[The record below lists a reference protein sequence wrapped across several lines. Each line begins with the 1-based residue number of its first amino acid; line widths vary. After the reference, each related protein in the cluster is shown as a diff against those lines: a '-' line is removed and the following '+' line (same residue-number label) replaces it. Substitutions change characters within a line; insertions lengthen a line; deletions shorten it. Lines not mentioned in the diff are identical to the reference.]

1 MTIRLYNTLARE
13 RQVFEPIEPGK
24 VRLYNCG
31 PTVYNFVHIGN
42 LRAYVFV
49 DLLRRHLEFR
59 GFEVTHITN
68 ITDVEDKLIRL
79 CREQGVDLK
88 TITDKYTDAFLED
101 VDTLGIKRSHDYPRA
116 TDHID
121 DMIVL
126 IEALKERGLA
136 YEVEGNTYF
145 RISAFEEYGKLS
157 KKDLDAL
164 QSNASGRI
172 EADEYET
179 EDARDFALWKA
190 YTPDDGD
197 VYWDT
202 PIGKGRPG
210 WHIECSCMSM
220 KKLGETFDIHCG
232 GVDLIFPHHENEIA
246 QSEGATGKPFVN
258 YWLHNEHLIVDGKK
272 MAKSAGNFYTLRDIL
287 DKGYN
292 PMAVRWV
299 LLMTHYRQRLNFTF
313 DGLDAATE
321 SLERIRDFRERL
333 ADVQGGAAVLD
344 EDIAACE
351 KGFGDALDDDLNISA
366 AMAAVFEFIRET
378 NRKIDAGEIGIADA
392 QAALAMFDR
401 LDDVVGLLNPGG
413 EGVPEAVME
422 KVMARQ
428 QARRDK
434 DFAKSDAIRDEL
446 LAEGWVIKDTPDGP
460 RVHRRLEQNA

>member
-1 MTIRLYNTLARE
+1 MTIRFYNTLTRE

-24 VRLYNCG
+24 VRMYNCG

-49 DLLRRHLEFR
+49 DLLRRHLEYR
-59 GFEVTHITN
+59 GFKVTHITN

-101 VDTLGIKRSHDYPRA
+101 LDTLGVHRSHEYPRA

-121 DMIVL
+121 DMITL
-126 IEALKERGLA
+126 IQALKERGLA
-136 YEVEGNTYF
+136 YEVDGNTYF
-145 RISAFEEYGKLS
+145 RIGAFEGYGKLS

-164 QSNASGRI
+164 QTNASGRI
-172 EADEYET
+172 DNDEYET

-190 YTPDDGD
+190 YTPDDGE
-197 VYWDT
+197 VFWET

-272 MAKSAGNFYTLRDIL
+272 MAKSAGNFYTLRDIVE
-287 DKGYN
+287 KGFN
-292 PMAVRWV
+292 PLAVRWV

-313 DGLDAATE
+313 DGLEAAIE

-333 ADVQGGAAVLD
+333 GDVQGKAAVLN

-351 KGFGDALDDDLNISA
+351 KAFGDALDDDLNISA

-378 NRKIDAGEIGIADA
+378 NRKIDAGELGKADA
-392 QAALAMFDR
+392 DAAIAMLDR
-401 LDDVVGLLNPGG
+401 LDAIVGILDPG
-413 EGVPEAVME
+413 EAAVPEEVLAQVE
-422 KVMARQ
+422 ARQ

-434 DFAKSDAIRDEL
+434 DFARADEIRDSL

-460 RVHRRLEQNA
+460 RVSRRLEQTA

>member
-1 MTIRLYNTLARE
+1 MSIRFYNTMTRTRE
-13 RQVFEPIEPGK
+13 EFQPLEPGR

-59 GFEVTHITN
+59 GFAVEHITN

-88 TITDKYTDAFLED
+88 SVTEQYTQAFLED
-101 VDTLGIKRSHDYPRA
+101 VDTLGIKRAKEYPRA

-121 DMIVL
+121 EMITL
-126 IEALKERGLA
+126 IQALKGRGLA

-145 RISAFEEYGKLS
+145 RISAFADYGKLS
-157 KKDLDAL
+157 KKDLESL
-164 QSNASGRI
+164 QTNASGRI
-172 EADEYET
+172 DHDEYET

-190 YTPDDGD
+190 YTPDDGE
-197 VYWDT
+197 VFWET

-272 MAKSAGNFYTLRDIL
+272 MAKSAGNFYTLRDITA
-287 DKGYN
+287 KGYN

-313 DGLDAATE
+313 EGLDAATE
-321 SLERIRDFRERL
+321 SLERIRAFRERL
-333 ADVQGGAAVLD
+333 ADARGEGPPLDGA
-344 EDIAACE
+344 IAACE
-351 KGFGDALDDDLNISA
+351 AAFGEALDDDLNISA

-378 NRKIDAGEIGIADA
+378 NRAIDAGTVSAASA
-392 QAALAMFDR
+392 QAALALLDR
-401 LDDVVGLLNPGG
+401 LDAVVGVLNPGE
-413 EGVPEAVME
+413 EGAPEAVLE
-422 KVMARQ
+422 LVMARQ

-434 DFAKSDAIRDEL
+434 DFARADEIRDTL
-446 LAEGWVIKDTPDGP
+446 LAQGWVIKDTPDGP
-460 RVHRRLEQNA
+460 RVSRRLEQTA